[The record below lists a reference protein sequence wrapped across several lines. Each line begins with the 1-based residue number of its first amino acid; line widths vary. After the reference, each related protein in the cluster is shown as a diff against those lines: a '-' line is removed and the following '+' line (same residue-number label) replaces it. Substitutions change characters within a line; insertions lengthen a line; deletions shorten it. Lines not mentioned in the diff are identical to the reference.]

1 MQTILGANG
10 VISRNLAQ
18 ALPAYTRQIRLVS
31 RTPRAVNPGDELLSA
46 DLTDAAQTAAAVA
59 GSEIAYLT
67 AGLPYKT
74 AIWQAQWPVVMRNV
88 IAACKQHGVKLV
100 FFDNVYLYGKTSGP
114 MTEDTPIRPSSRKGA
129 VRAQIAQMLLD
140 EMRQGSL
147 QAIIVRA
154 ADFYGPDTP
163 LSFVTSTVFEPLS
176 QGKGAMWFVND
187 RVKHSFTYTPDAG
200 KATALLG
207 NTPSA
212 YGQSWH
218 LPGAPGPLTGQEFI
232 AQAAAAFG
240 VPAKHQTLAK
250 WMIRMAGLFDPI
262 VRESVEMLYQSDAD
276 YVFDSSKFS
285 RAFPDFQAVSYA
297 EGIRATAEWYR
308 KAGK

>member
-10 VISRNLAQ
+10 VISKNLAQ
-18 ALPAYTRQIRLVS
+18 ALAGHTSQIRLVS
-31 RTPRAVNPGDELLSA
+31 RSPRAVNRGDELFAA
-46 DLTDAAQTAAAVA
+46 DLTDAAQTSAAVA

-67 AGLPYKT
+67 VGLPYKT
-74 AIWQAQWPVVMRNV
+74 AVWQAQWPVVMRNV
-88 IAACKQHGVKLV
+88 IDACKQHQVKLV
-100 FFDNVYLYGKTSGP
+100 FFDNVYLYGPVSGP
-114 MTEDTPIRPSSRKGA
+114 MTEETPIRPSSRKGA

-140 EMRQGSL
+140 EMRQGNI
-147 QAIIVRA
+147 QALIARA

-163 LSFVTSTVFEPLS
+163 LSFVTSTVFVPFS

-187 RVKHSFTYTPDAG
+187 QVRHSFTYTPDAG

-218 LPGAPGPLTGQEFI
+218 LPGAPGPLTGREFI
-232 AQAAAAFG
+232 AQAAEAFG
-240 VPAKHQTLAK
+240 VPARHQTLAK

-262 VRESVEMLYQSDAD
+262 VRESVEMLYQSEAE
-276 YVFDSSKFS
+276 YLFDSSKFG
-285 RAFPDFQAVSYA
+285 RAFPDFQVTSYA
-297 EGIRATAEWYR
+297 AGIRTTAEWYR
-308 KAGK
+308 KAGG